1 MLNFDRDRFV
11 KIQSGAVAIAR
22 NVRVLMRDLLDGGL
36 ERIFF
41 MGTGGVQFLTLPAI
55 ELARNTTLFPVS
67 AAYSAQVVLEPPAGL
82 DEKTLVVLPSLSGTT
97 KESVQLL
104 AFLKERGVKT
114 LSLTGHKDTPLGRD
128 ADYNF
133 TNFAEDDTSSESF
146 YFQTLLIVLAL
157 LAERGEYADFDA
169 TVAELVLLPK
179 LLVSVKES
187 YEAEARL
194 DPDKSG
200 WTYLRVLESS
210 IYHLDTLLVRREALT
225 TVRFYEAEAAALARE
240 IKDETYHIF
249 TGAGSVWPEAH
260 YYGMCIL
267 EEMQWIRTRPV
278 QASDFFHG
286 TLELVEPGVSLFIF
300 KGEDAF
306 RPLTDR
312 VENFAKR
319 YTSKVRVL
327 DAASASLPGISA
339 KTRGLISPIILATM
353 LERLSAHLEVLRDHP
368 LTTRR
373 YYKRVEY

>member
-187 YEAEARL
+187 YEAEA
-194 DPDKSG
+194 
-200 WTYLRVLESS
+200 
-210 IYHLDTLLVRREALT
+210 
-225 TVRFYEAEAAALARE
+225 AALARE

-300 KGEDAF
+300 QGEDAF
-306 RPLTDR
+306 RPLTHR
-312 VENFAKR
+312 LENFAKL
-319 YTSKVRVL
+319 YTSKVRFL
-327 DAASASLPGISA
+327 DAAAASLPGISA